1 MGIIKKTDKKEKNN
15 KTKKIE
21 ISKEELEAREIP
33 LLFSIVNFSSNIPI
47 SMYADTIGIK
57 TAESAYRGAM
67 HSEANRN
74 ISEEYLLNSKKSSID
89 LSVLY
94 NVSGY
99 SSFPIDASLSNRV
112 LLEEEVHKKGN
123 AVKLPPYKNI
133 NAPIGSV
140 IRSRRSRRDFK
151 GKPLTLSD
159 LSTLLYYGDGISG
172 DFDFKLNKD
181 EYSTITFGD
190 KYISK
195 LRTAPSGG
203 GLYPIYLYIAA
214 LNINNLDRGIYKYM
228 PFTHSLEKIKLFS
241 DKDLENYYNSN
252 VFGGDIDL
260 RKTALSI
267 YYVYSLYENSRKYGD
282 MSFQFA
288 LIETGEI
295 AQNIQLTAAASGI
308 LACDIGGFNKT
319 LSEEFLNIDGQTNHV
334 VHLTLLSKWLFKN
347 YKFNK
352 K

>member
-1 MGIIKKTDKKEKNN
+1 MGIIKRADKKSKNE

-21 ISKEELEAREIP
+21 ITKEELESKEIP
-33 LLFSIVNFSSNIPI
+33 LLFSVVNFSSNIPV

-57 TAESAYRGAM
+57 TAESSYRGAIS
-67 HSEANRN
+67 SEVNRN

-89 LSVLY
+89 LSEIY
-94 NVSGY
+94 NVVSY

-123 AVKLPPYKNI
+123 AVKLPPYKNL

-151 GKPLTLSD
+151 GNPLTLSD

-172 DFDFKLNKD
+172 DFDFKLGKN
-181 EYSTITFGD
+181 EYGTITFGD

-203 GLYPIYLYIAA
+203 GLYPIYLYVAA
-214 LNINNLDRGIYKYM
+214 LNVNNLDKGIYKYM
-228 PFTHSLEKIKLFS
+228 PFTHSLEKIKLFN
-241 DKDLENYYNSN
+241 DEDLENYYNN
-252 VFGGDIDL
+252 NIFGGEIDL
-260 RKTALSI
+260 RKTAVSV
-267 YYVYSLYENSRKYGD
+267 YYVYSIYENSRKYGD
-282 MSFQFA
+282 MGFQFA

-319 LSEEFLNIDGQTNHV
+319 LSEEFLNIDGNTNHV
-334 VHLTLLSKWLFKN
+334 VHLTLLSKWFL
-347 YKFNK
+347 
-352 K
+352 

>member
-1 MGIIKKTDKKEKNN
+1 MKAKDKKL
-15 KTKKIE
+15 KKIE
-21 ISKEELEAREIP
+21 VSREELGDKEIP
-33 LLFSIVNFSSNIPI
+33 LLFSVVNFSSNIPV

-57 TAESAYRGAM
+57 TSESSYRASM
-67 HSEANRN
+67 HSEVNRN

-89 LSVLY
+89 LSTMLDV
-94 NVSGY
+94 VGY

-151 GKPLTLSD
+151 GKPLTMGD
-159 LSTLLYYGDGISG
+159 LSNLLYYGDGISG
-172 DFDFKLNKD
+172 DFDFNLNKN
-181 EYSTITFGD
+181 EYGTITFSD

-214 LNINNLDRGIYKYM
+214 LNINNLDKGIYKYM
-228 PFTHSLEKIKLFS
+228 PFTHSLEKIKLFN
-241 DKDLENYYNSN
+241 DDDLENYYNNN
-252 VFGGDIDL
+252 VFGGGIDL

-267 YYVYSLYENSRKYGD
+267 YYVYSIYENSRKYGD
-282 MSFQFA
+282 MGLQFA

-319 LSEEFLNIDGQTNHV
+319 LSEDLLNIDGNTNHV
-334 VHLTLLSKWLFKN
+334 VHLTLLSK
-347 YKFNK
+347 
-352 K
+352 

>member
-1 MGIIKKTDKKEKNN
+1 MKDKNLKN
-15 KTKKIE
+15 KSKKIE
-21 ISKEELEAREIP
+21 ISREELEAKEIP
-33 LLFSIVNFSSNIPI
+33 LLFSVVNFSSNIPM

-57 TAESAYRGAM
+57 TSESSYRASIY
-67 HSEANRN
+67 SEVNRN

-89 LSVLY
+89 LSSMLDV
-94 NVSGY
+94 VSY
-99 SSFPIDASLSNRV
+99 SSYPIDASLSSRI

-133 NAPIGSV
+133 NASIGAV

-172 DFDFKLNKD
+172 DFDFNLNKN
-181 EYSTITFGD
+181 EYGTITFGD

-214 LNINNLDRGIYKYM
+214 LNINNLDKGIYKYM
-228 PFTHSLEKIKLFS
+228 PFTHSLERIKLFN
-241 DKDLENYYNSN
+241 DEDLENYYKNN
-252 VFGGDIDL
+252 VFGGSIDL
-260 RKTALSI
+260 RKTALSV
-267 YYVYSLYENSRKYGD
+267 YYVYSIYENSRKYGD
-282 MSFQFA
+282 MGLQFA

-319 LSEEFLNIDGQTNHV
+319 LSEYLLNIDGSTNHV
-334 VHLTLLSKWLFKN
+334 VHLTLLSK
-347 YKFNK
+347 
-352 K
+352 

>member
-1 MGIIKKTDKKEKNN
+1 MKAKDKNLKN
-15 KTKKIE
+15 KLKKIE
-21 ISKEELEAREIP
+21 VSKEELESKEIP
-33 LLFSIVNFSSNIPI
+33 LLFSVVNFSSNIPV

-57 TAESAYRGAM
+57 TSESSYRASM
-67 HSEANRN
+67 HSEVNRN

-89 LSVLY
+89 LSTMLDV
-94 NVSGY
+94 VGY
-99 SSFPIDASLSNRV
+99 SSFPIDASLSNRI

-151 GKPLTLSD
+151 GKPLTMGD
-159 LSTLLYYGDGISG
+159 LSNLLYYGDGISG
-172 DFDFKLNKD
+172 DFDFNLNKN
-181 EYSTITFGD
+181 EYGTITFSD

-203 GLYPIYLYIAA
+203 GLYPIYLYIVA
-214 LNINNLDRGIYKYM
+214 LNINNLDKGIYKYM
-228 PFTHSLEKIKLFS
+228 PFTHSLEKIKLFN
-241 DKDLENYYNSN
+241 DEDLENYYNNN
-252 VFGGDIDL
+252 VFGGGINL

-267 YYVYSLYENSRKYGD
+267 YYVYSIYENSRKYGD
-282 MSFQFA
+282 MGLQFA

-319 LSEEFLNIDGQTNHV
+319 LSEDLLNIDGNSNHV
-334 VHLTLLSKWLFKN
+334 VHLTLLSK
-347 YKFNK
+347 
-352 K
+352 

>member
-1 MGIIKKTDKKEKNN
+1 MKDKKLKN
-15 KTKKIE
+15 KLKKIE
-21 ISKEELEAREIP
+21 VSKEELEAKEIP
-33 LLFSIVNFSSNIPI
+33 LLFSVVNFSSNMPV

-57 TAESAYRGAM
+57 TSESSYRATM
-67 HSEANRN
+67 HSEVNRN
-74 ISEEYLLNSKKSSID
+74 ISEEYLLNSKKSLID
-89 LSVLY
+89 LSSML
-94 NVSGY
+94 NVVSY
-99 SSFPIDASLSNRV
+99 SSFPIDAALSNRV

-123 AVKLPPYKNI
+123 ALKLPTYKNI

-151 GKPLTLSD
+151 GKPLTLVD

-172 DFDFKLNKD
+172 DFDFNLNKN
-181 EYSTITFGD
+181 EYDTITFGD

-214 LNINNLDRGIYKYM
+214 LNINNLDKGIYKYM

-241 DKDLENYYNSN
+241 DEDLENYYNNN
-252 VFGGDIDL
+252 VFGGGIDL
-260 RKTALSI
+260 RKVALSV

-282 MSFQFA
+282 MGLQFA

-308 LACDIGGFNKT
+308 SACDIGGFNKT
-319 LSEEFLNIDGQTNHV
+319 LSEDLLNIDGNTNHV
-334 VHLTLLSKWLFKN
+334 VHLTLLSK
-347 YKFNK
+347 
-352 K
+352 

>member
-1 MGIIKKTDKKEKNN
+1 MKAKDKNLKN
-15 KTKKIE
+15 KLKKIE
-21 ISKEELEAREIP
+21 VSKEELEAKEIP
-33 LLFSIVNFSSNIPI
+33 LLFSVVNFSSNIPV

-57 TAESAYRGAM
+57 TSESSYRASM
-67 HSEANRN
+67 HSEVNRN

-89 LSVLY
+89 LSTMLDV
-94 NVSGY
+94 VGY

-151 GKPLTLSD
+151 GKPLTMGD
-159 LSTLLYYGDGISG
+159 LSNLLYYGDGISG
-172 DFDFKLNKD
+172 DFDFNLNKN
-181 EYSTITFGD
+181 EYGTITFSD

-214 LNINNLDRGIYKYM
+214 LNINNLDKGIYKYM
-228 PFTHSLEKIKLFS
+228 PFTHSLEKIKLFN
-241 DKDLENYYNSN
+241 DDDLENYYNNN
-252 VFGGDIDL
+252 VFGGGIDL

-267 YYVYSLYENSRKYGD
+267 YYVYSIYENSRKYGD
-282 MSFQFA
+282 MGLQFA
-288 LIETGEI
+288 LIETDEI

-319 LSEEFLNIDGQTNHV
+319 LSEDLLNIDGNTNHV
-334 VHLTLLSKWLFKN
+334 VHLTLLSK
-347 YKFNK
+347 
-352 K
+352 

>member
-1 MGIIKKTDKKEKNN
+1 MSIIKKKDI
-15 KTKKIE
+15 KKIE
-21 ISKEELEAREIP
+21 ISKEELESKEIP
-33 LLFSIVNFSSNIPI
+33 LLFSVVNFSSNIPV

-57 TAESAYRGAM
+57 TSESSYRASM
-67 HSEANRN
+67 HSEVNRN

-89 LSVLY
+89 LSAMLDVT
-94 NVSGY
+94 GY
-99 SSFPIDASLSNRV
+99 SSFPIDAALSNRV

-151 GKPLTLSD
+151 GKPLTLTD
-159 LSTLLYYGDGISG
+159 LSNLLYYGDGISG
-172 DFDFKLNKD
+172 DFDFNLNKE
-181 EYSTITFGD
+181 EYGTITFGD
-190 KYISK
+190 KYMSK

-214 LNINNLDRGIYKYM
+214 LNINNLEKGIYKYM
-228 PFTHSLEKIKLFS
+228 PFTHSLERIKLFN
-241 DKDLENYYNSN
+241 DKDLEKYYNDN
-252 VFGGDIDL
+252 VFGRGIDL
-260 RKTALSI
+260 RKAALSI
-267 YYVYSLYENSRKYGD
+267 YYVYSIYENSRKYGD
-282 MSFQFA
+282 MALQFA

-319 LSEEFLNIDGQTNHV
+319 ISEDLLNIDGNTNHV
-334 VHLTLLSKWLFKN
+334 VHLTLLSK
-347 YKFNK
+347 
-352 K
+352 

>member
-1 MGIIKKTDKKEKNN
+1 MSIIKKKKKDI
-15 KTKKIE
+15 KKIE

-33 LLFSIVNFSSNIPI
+33 LLFSVVNFSSNIPV

-57 TAESAYRGAM
+57 TSESSYRGAM
-67 HSEANRN
+67 HSEVNRN

-89 LSVLY
+89 LSSMF
-94 NVSGY
+94 NVTSY
-99 SSFPIDASLSNRV
+99 SSFPIDAALSNRV

-123 AVKLPPYKNI
+123 AIKLPPYKNI
-133 NAPIGSV
+133 NASIGSV

-172 DFDFKLNKD
+172 DFDFNLNKE
-181 EYSTITFGD
+181 EYGTITFGD
-190 KYISK
+190 KYMSK

-203 GLYPIYLYIAA
+203 GLYPIYLYIAV
-214 LNINNLDRGIYKYM
+214 LNINNLENGIYKYM
-228 PFTHSLEKIKLFS
+228 PFTHSLEKIKLFNN
-241 DKDLENYYNSN
+241 DDLENYYNNN
-252 VFGGDIDL
+252 VFGGGIDL
-260 RKTALSI
+260 RKTALSV
-267 YYVYSLYENSRKYGD
+267 YYVYSIYENTRKYGD
-282 MSFQFA
+282 MALQFA

-319 LSEEFLNIDGQTNHV
+319 LSEELLNLDGQTNHV
-334 VHLTLLSKWLFKN
+334 VHLTLLSK
-347 YKFNK
+347 
-352 K
+352 

>member
-1 MGIIKKTDKKEKNN
+1 MKAKDKNLKN
-15 KTKKIE
+15 KLKKIE
-21 ISKEELEAREIP
+21 VSKEELEAKEIP
-33 LLFSIVNFSSNIPI
+33 LLFSVVNFSSNIPV

-57 TAESAYRGAM
+57 TSESSYRASM
-67 HSEANRN
+67 HSEVNRN

-89 LSVLY
+89 LSTMLDV
-94 NVSGY
+94 VGY
-99 SSFPIDASLSNRV
+99 SSFPIDASLSNRI

-151 GKPLTLSD
+151 GKPLTMVD
-159 LSTLLYYGDGISG
+159 LSNLLYYGDGISG
-172 DFDFKLNKD
+172 DFDFNLNKN
-181 EYSTITFGD
+181 EYGTITFSD

-203 GLYPIYLYIAA
+203 GLYPIYLYIVA
-214 LNINNLDRGIYKYM
+214 LNINNLDKGIYKYM
-228 PFTHSLEKIKLFS
+228 PFTHSLERIKLFN
-241 DKDLENYYNSN
+241 DEDLENYYNNN
-252 VFGGDIDL
+252 VFGGGIDL

-267 YYVYSLYENSRKYGD
+267 YYVYSIYENSRKYGD
-282 MSFQFA
+282 MGLQFA

-319 LSEEFLNIDGQTNHV
+319 LSEDLLNIDGNSNHV
-334 VHLTLLSKWLFKN
+334 VHLTLLSK
-347 YKFNK
+347 
-352 K
+352 

>member
-1 MGIIKKTDKKEKNN
+1 MKDKNLKN
-15 KTKKIE
+15 KLKKIE
-21 ISKEELEAREIP
+21 VSREELEAKEIP
-33 LLFSIVNFSSNIPI
+33 LLFSVVNFSSNIPVSI
-47 SMYADTIGIK
+47 YADTIGIK
-57 TAESAYRGAM
+57 TSESSYRAAM
-67 HSEANRN
+67 HSEVNRN

-89 LSVLY
+89 LSSLL
-94 NVSGY
+94 NVVSY
-99 SSFPIDASLSNRV
+99 SSFPIDAALSNRV

-123 AVKLPPYKNI
+123 ALKLPPYKNI
-133 NAPIGSV
+133 NASIGSV

-151 GKPLTLSD
+151 GNPLTLVD

-172 DFDFKLNKD
+172 DFDFNLNKN
-181 EYSTITFGD
+181 EYDTITFGD

-214 LNINNLDRGIYKYM
+214 LNINNLDKGIYKYM

-241 DKDLENYYNSN
+241 DEDLENYYNNN
-252 VFGGDIDL
+252 VFGGGIDL
-260 RKTALSI
+260 RKVALSV

-282 MSFQFA
+282 MALQFA

-308 LACDIGGFNKT
+308 SACDIGGFNKT
-319 LSEEFLNIDGQTNHV
+319 LSEDLLNIDGNTNHV
-334 VHLTLLSKWLFKN
+334 VHLTLLSK
-347 YKFNK
+347 
-352 K
+352 

>member
-1 MGIIKKTDKKEKNN
+1 MKAKDKNLKN
-15 KTKKIE
+15 KLKKIE
-21 ISKEELEAREIP
+21 VSKEELEAKEIP
-33 LLFSIVNFSSNIPI
+33 LLFSVVNFSSNIPV

-57 TAESAYRGAM
+57 TSESSYRASM
-67 HSEANRN
+67 HSEVNRN

-89 LSVLY
+89 LSTMLDV
-94 NVSGY
+94 VGY

-151 GKPLTLSD
+151 GKPLTMGD
-159 LSTLLYYGDGISG
+159 LSNLLYYGDGISG
-172 DFDFKLNKD
+172 DFDFNLNKN
-181 EYSTITFGD
+181 EYGTITFSD

-214 LNINNLDRGIYKYM
+214 LNINNLDKGIYKYM
-228 PFTHSLEKIKLFS
+228 PFTHSLEKIKLFN
-241 DKDLENYYNSN
+241 DDDLENYYNN
-252 VFGGDIDL
+252 VFGSGIDL

-267 YYVYSLYENSRKYGD
+267 YYVYSIYENSRKYGD
-282 MSFQFA
+282 MGLQFA

-319 LSEEFLNIDGQTNHV
+319 LSEDLLNIDGNTNHV
-334 VHLTLLSKWLFKN
+334 VHLTLLSK
-347 YKFNK
+347 
-352 K
+352 

>member
-1 MGIIKKTDKKEKNN
+1 MKDKNLKN
-15 KTKKIE
+15 KSKKIE
-21 ISKEELEAREIP
+21 ISREELEAKEIP
-33 LLFSIVNFSSNIPI
+33 LLFSVVNFSSNIPM

-57 TAESAYRGAM
+57 TSESSYRASIY
-67 HSEANRN
+67 SEVNRN

-89 LSVLY
+89 LSSMLDV
-94 NVSGY
+94 VSY
-99 SSFPIDASLSNRV
+99 SSYPIDASLSSRI

-133 NAPIGSV
+133 NASIGAV

-172 DFDFKLNKD
+172 DFDFNLNKN
-181 EYSTITFGD
+181 EYGTITFGD

-214 LNINNLDRGIYKYM
+214 LNINNLDKGIYKYM
-228 PFTHSLEKIKLFS
+228 PFTHSLERIKLFN
-241 DKDLENYYNSN
+241 DEDLENYYKNN
-252 VFGGDIDL
+252 VFGGSIDL
-260 RKTALSI
+260 RKTALSV
-267 YYVYSLYENSRKYGD
+267 YYVYSIYENSRKYGD
-282 MSFQFA
+282 MGLQFA

-319 LSEEFLNIDGQTNHV
+319 LSEDLLNIDGSTNHV
-334 VHLTLLSKWLFKN
+334 VHLTLLSK
-347 YKFNK
+347 
-352 K
+352 

>member
-1 MGIIKKTDKKEKNN
+1 MKDKNLKN
-15 KTKKIE
+15 KSKKIE
-21 ISKEELEAREIP
+21 ISREELEAKEIP
-33 LLFSIVNFSSNIPI
+33 LLFSVVNFSSNIPM

-57 TAESAYRGAM
+57 TSESSYRASM
-67 HSEANRN
+67 YSEVNRN

-89 LSVLY
+89 LSSMLDV
-94 NVSGY
+94 VSY
-99 SSFPIDASLSNRV
+99 SSYPIDASLSSRI

-133 NAPIGSV
+133 NASIGAV

-172 DFDFKLNKD
+172 DFDFNLNKN
-181 EYSTITFGD
+181 EYGTITFGD

-214 LNINNLDRGIYKYM
+214 LNINNLDKGIYKYM
-228 PFTHSLEKIKLFS
+228 PFTHSLERIKLFN
-241 DKDLENYYNSN
+241 DEDLENYYKNN
-252 VFGGDIDL
+252 VFGGSIDL
-260 RKTALSI
+260 RKTALSV
-267 YYVYSLYENSRKYGD
+267 YYVYSIYENSRKYGD
-282 MSFQFA
+282 MGLQFA

-319 LSEEFLNIDGQTNHV
+319 LSEDLLNIDGSTNHV
-334 VHLTLLSKWLFKN
+334 VHLTLLSK
-347 YKFNK
+347 
-352 K
+352 

>member
-1 MGIIKKTDKKEKNN
+1 MKAKDKNLKN
-15 KTKKIE
+15 KLKKIE
-21 ISKEELEAREIP
+21 VSREELEAKEIP
-33 LLFSIVNFSSNIPI
+33 LLFSVVNFSSNIPV

-57 TAESAYRGAM
+57 TSESSYRASM
-67 HSEANRN
+67 HSEVNRN

-89 LSVLY
+89 LSTMLDV
-94 NVSGY
+94 VGY
-99 SSFPIDASLSNRV
+99 SSFPIDAALSNRV

-151 GKPLTLSD
+151 GKPLTMGD
-159 LSTLLYYGDGISG
+159 LSNLLYYGDGISG
-172 DFDFKLNKD
+172 DFDFNLNKN
-181 EYSTITFGD
+181 EYGTITFSD

-203 GLYPIYLYIAA
+203 GLYPVYLYIAA
-214 LNINNLDRGIYKYM
+214 LNINNLDKGIYKYM
-228 PFTHSLEKIKLFS
+228 PFTHSLEKIKLFN
-241 DKDLENYYNSN
+241 DDDLENYYNNN
-252 VFGGDIDL
+252 VFGGGIDL

-267 YYVYSLYENSRKYGD
+267 YYVYSIYENSRKYGD
-282 MSFQFA
+282 MGLQFA

-319 LSEEFLNIDGQTNHV
+319 LSEDLLNIDGNTNHV
-334 VHLTLLSKWLFKN
+334 VHLTLLSK
-347 YKFNK
+347 
-352 K
+352 